1 MSDERLPRI
10 AFIGFGEAAEAFAKG
25 WGRDLSAGLH
35 AYDEKCDD
43 AQARALPAGRA
54 EATGVT
60 LAADRAGAL
69 RDAGAVFCL
78 VTADRAVLAAE
89 QAAPHLAPGALWLDG
104 NSCSPGAKR
113 RAAGIVETAGGR
125 YVDVAIM
132 APVYPRLHRTPLLI
146 AGPHAGQALAMLE
159 ALGMT
164 AQVSGAEV
172 GQASAIKMIRS
183 VMIKG
188 MEALTAECLLAA
200 RRAGIE
206 DRVLGSLQAS
216 NPDIDWPRQAAYN
229 LERMMVHGRRRAAE
243 MREVT
248 ATLSELGLPNGL
260 ANATADWQQRIGDLG
275 LPAGTDSYPER
286 ADAILGR
293 FAGQDRDQDSSAA
306 VRQS

>member
-1 MSDERLPRI
+1 MSDKRLPKI

-25 WGRDLSAGLH
+25 WGKDVSAGLR

-43 AQARALPAGRA
+43 PEARVQPEGRA
-54 EATGVT
+54 ETSGVV
-60 LAADRAGAL
+60 LAADRAAAL
-69 RDAGAVFCL
+69 SEAGAVFCL

-113 RAAGIVETAGGR
+113 RSAEIVEAAGGR

-132 APVYPRLHRTPLLI
+132 APVYPKMHRTPLLV
-146 AGPHAGQALAMLE
+146 AGPHADE
-159 ALGMT
+159 ALEFLNTLGMD
-164 AQVSGAEV
+164 ARSSGIEI
-172 GQASAIKMIRS
+172 GEASAIKMIRS

-206 DRVLGSLQAS
+206 EKVLGSLQAS
-216 NPDIDWPRQAAYN
+216 NPNIDWPRQAAYN

-243 MREVT
+243 MREV
-248 ATLSELGLPNGL
+248 AITLEELGLPNGL
-260 ANATADWQQRIGDLG
+260 ASATADWQQRVGEL
-275 LPAGTDSYPER
+275 LLHAGPESYPER
-286 ADAILGR
+286 ADAILKR
-293 FAGQDRDQDSSAA
+293 LDN
-306 VRQS
+306 